1 MSGLPILLDDL
12 GQPLGHGG
20 HQLLQVVTVAQLQG
34 QQFLLTLAK
43 AKILFKV
50 ALDILSWSLMV
61 LFGTLAFQSTIAAFL
76 SPWLKV
82 FCSLM

>member
-20 HQLLQVVTVAQLQG
+20 HQLLQVVIVAQLQS

-50 ALDILSWSLMV
+50 ALDILS
-61 LFGTLAFQSTIAAFL
+61 
-76 SPWLKV
+76 
-82 FCSLM
+82 